1 MPVWSVGPTTTHA
14 CRCFQKYTRQ
24 DVHARMSRW
33 IHSTAPV
40 STLYLVLRISLE
52 DAAWKNT
59 ATFSCSCHIREPP
72 GLRHVSLFFAKSRL
86 RHGFQNLGNT
96 QNLVGGDFSF
106 YSTWRGV
113 RATYPVFFYLSRT
126 LILYVREILYSFRT
140 CTYRYPA
147 TFHTICV
154 MASDDLFTSLIT
166 APLIDRF
173 KSSNEIFNDI

>member
-113 RATYPVFFYLSRT
+113 RPTYPVPYFYLLLPAGENTAFT
-126 LILYVREILYSFRT
+126 LGDPISLCRARKQDGKTTENHVERSS
-140 CTYRYPA
+140 
-147 TFHTICV
+147 
-154 MASDDLFTSLIT
+154 ASVVALK
-166 APLIDRF
+166 AP
-173 KSSNEIFNDI
+173 